1 MLAVGEKEVLENFAD
16 IRNRINDGETVIV
29 SGKKTENLIII
40 SEKNYNEMMKAKR
53 NAEYLDML
61 DRGFEDMRQGKGIT
75 KTWDE
80 LEEMA
85 KDE

>member
-1 MLAVGEKEVLENFAD
+1 MLTLKDIDLGENFSNWHEQV
-16 IRNRINDGETVIV
+16 ISGETIIV
-29 SGKKTENLIII
+29 SNPKKENVIII
-40 SEKNYNEMMKAKR
+40 AEKDYNEMMKAKR
-53 NAEYLDML
+53 NAEYLAML
-61 DRGFEDMRQGKGIT
+61 DRGFEDIKHGKGIT

>member
-1 MLAVGEKEVLENFAD
+1 MLTVSKEDITENFAD
-16 IRNRINDGETVIV
+16 IQDKIYNGETIIV
-29 SGKKTENLIII
+29 PGKKKENLIII
-40 SEKNYNEMMKAKR
+40 SEKDYNEMMKAKR
-53 NAEYLDML
+53 NAEYLAML

-75 KTWDE
+75 KTWEE